1 MRKITYKS
9 RRLWFL
15 AAVFWMLLIF
25 HFSDQKA
32 VVSGKTS
39 GRLTG
44 RIAEGINEV
53 FHLDWEKDT
62 VEAFAEQL
70 EHPVRK
76 MAHMTEYAIL
86 AWILLGNCMQ
96 YPFFQKKCGL
106 WAWLGASLYAAT
118 DEFHQLFIE
127 GRSGELKDVLIDS
140 MGACA
145 GLLLAWAVICIVK
158 KRQKRKKRKTDGKAF
173 C

>member
-9 RRLWFL
+9 RCLWLL

-70 EHPVRK
+70 EHPVRSALRGIERRTDRQYGS
-76 MAHMTEYAIL
+76 MCRAVAC
-86 AWILLGNCMQ
+86 LGR
-96 YPFFQKKCGL
+96 YL
-106 WAWLGASLYAAT
+106 HS
-118 DEFHQLFIE
+118 
-127 GRSGELKDVLIDS
+127 
-140 MGACA
+140 
-145 GLLLAWAVICIVK
+145 
-158 KRQKRKKRKTDGKAF
+158 
-173 C
+173 